1 MNKSYFLNH
10 NATAT
15 FDPNMKVPRN
25 PAPEKMARAIAFF
38 EKNGLPPD
46 VKQTKKRKKPSL
58 TPLQT
63 ELLSVYAI
71 NPSEQ
76 QMLQLKDFLGQLF
89 KDNVTESEVKRE
101 KQMAA

>member
-1 MNKSYFLNH
+1 MNKSSFLNH
-10 NATAT
+10 NATAI

-25 PAPEKMARAIAFF
+25 PAPEKMQRAIAFF

-46 VKQTKKRKKPSL
+46 VERTKKRKKTGL
-58 TPLQT
+58 TPLQA

-89 KDNVTESEVKRE
+89 KDESIEMTTKRE
-101 KQMAA
+101 KQMA

>member
-1 MNKSYFLNH
+1 MKKKSSI
-10 NATAT
+10 
-15 FDPNMKVPRN
+15 FDNIEVEIDPQIKAHSNLF
-25 PAPEKMARAIAFF
+25 PEKMQRAIAFF

-46 VKQTKKRKKPSL
+46 VERTKKRKKAVL
-58 TPLQT
+58 TPLQA

-89 KDNVTESEVKRE
+89 KDESIERATKRE
-101 KQMAA
+101 KQMA